1 MKKGQQVEGVVTRV
15 DFPNKGIVQTD
26 DGDLITVKNVLEGQR
41 ILCVIKKTRKGKAEG
56 RLLEVVKKSPLE
68 MDVPACKHFDQCG
81 GCSYQTLPY
90 EEQVALKGRQIKRLL
105 EPVLPENSF
114 DDLFEG
120 VIPSPNQFA
129 YRNKMEFSFGDA
141 YFNGPLSLGMHKR
154 GSFYDI
160 VTVDG
165 CQIIDEDMRCVL
177 METLAYFQERGAN
190 YYHKMRHEG
199 YLRHLLVRKAAKTGE
214 ILVDLVTSSDARFL
228 QKDATEPAT
237 EVQAEPL
244 MADAL
249 EALESELLQGWSKRL
264 QEVSYDGKLTGVLHT
279 RNDRPADVVEDQ
291 GTRVLFGQA
300 YFYEELL
307 GLRFRITPFSFF
319 QTNSL
324 GAEKLY
330 ETARDF
336 ITAENADILEGKTV
350 YDLYSGTGTI
360 AQILAPVSG
369 HVIGVEIVEEAVEA
383 AKKNALENGLTNC
396 DFIAG
401 DVLKVIDE
409 IEEKPDYIVL
419 DPPRDGIH
427 PKALDKIIA
436 YGVESMIYISCKPTS
451 LARDLEVLQ
460 ASGYQVKR
468 ICCCDMFAGT
478 PHVETVCL
486 LSKLHEAKHHVN
498 VKLDMDEMDITSA
511 ESKATYEKIKKYVLE
526 ETGLKVSN
534 LYIAQ
539 VKDKHGLEKREN
551 YNLSKSEDARQ
562 PKCPKE
568 KEKAIEDALRHFQ
581 MILLH

>member
-237 EVQAEPL
+237 EVQA
-244 MADAL
+244 DAL

-291 GTRVLFGQA
+291 GTRVMFGQA

-478 PHVETVCL
+478 PHVETVVL
-486 LSKLHEAKHHVN
+486 LSKGIIDSQK
-498 VKLDMDEMDITSA
+498 VKVEMSLADMDMSRF
-511 ESKATYEKIKKYVLE
+511 KKGATYEAIKDYVKE
-526 ETGLKVSN
+526 QTGYKVSS

-539 VKDKHGLEKREN
+539 VKAKHGLDMREN
-551 YNLSKSEDARQ
+551 FNLPKSEDARQ
-562 PKCPKE
+562 PKCPAE

-581 MILLH
+581 MI

>member
-81 GCSYQTLPY
+81 GCSYQTIPY

-237 EVQAEPL
+237 EVQ
-244 MADAL
+244 ADAL

-427 PKALDKIIA
+427 PMALDKIIA
-436 YGVESMIYISCKPTS
+436 YGVDSMIYISCKPTS

-478 PHVETVCL
+478 PHVETVVL
-486 LSKLHEAKHHVN
+486 LSQQKPDDTIEID
-498 VKLDMDEMDITSA
+498 LDLDDLDATSA
-511 ESKATYEKIKKYVLE
+511 ETKATYQEIKDYVLKE
-526 ETGLKVSN
+526 FGLKVSN
-534 LYIAQ
+534 LYISQ
-539 VKDKHGLEKREN
+539 IKRKCGIEVGEN
-551 YNLSKSEDARQ
+551 YNL
-562 PKCPKE
+562 PKTENPKVPQCPKE
-568 KEKAIEDALRHFQ
+568 KEDAIKAALKYYA
-581 MILLH
+581 MI

>member
-105 EPVLPENSF
+105 EPVLPDNSF

-237 EVQAEPL
+237 EVQA
-244 MADAL
+244 DAL

-279 RNDRPADVVEDQ
+279 RNDRPADVVENQ

-468 ICCCDMFAGT
+468 ICCCDMFSGT
-478 PHVETVCL
+478 PHVETVVL
-486 LSKLHEAKHHVN
+486 LSKGIIDSQK
-498 VKLDMDEMDITSA
+498 VKVEMSLADMDMSRF
-511 ESKATYEKIKKYVLE
+511 KKGATYEAIKDYVKE
-526 ETGLKVSN
+526 QTGYKVSS

-539 VKDKHGLEKREN
+539 VKAKHGLDMREN
-551 YNLSKSEDARQ
+551 FNLPKSEDARQ
-562 PKCPKE
+562 PKCPAE

-581 MILLH
+581 MI

>member
-237 EVQAEPL
+237 EVQA
-244 MADAL
+244 DAL

-478 PHVETVCL
+478 PHVETVIL
-486 LSKLHEAKHHVN
+486 LSRKAPDAEIKVR
-498 VKLDMDEMDITSA
+498 LDMSELDITSA
-511 ESKATYEKIKKYVLE
+511 ESKATYKEIQEYVKNKYDLHV
-526 ETGLKVSN
+526 TN

-539 VKDKHGLEKREN
+539 VKREFGIREREN
-551 YNLSKSEDARQ
+551 YNTGEGKAKVPQ
-562 PKCPKE
+562 VTAE
-568 KEKAIEDALRHFQ
+568 KREAIIDALKYFQ
-581 MILLH
+581 MIE

>member
-15 DFPNKGIVQTD
+15 DFPNKGIVQMD

-237 EVQAEPL
+237 EVQ
-244 MADAL
+244 ADAL

-478 PHVETVCL
+478 PHVETVVL
-486 LSKLHEAKHHVN
+486 LSKGIIDSQK
-498 VKLDMDEMDITSA
+498 VKVEMSLADMDMSRF
-511 ESKATYEKIKKYVLE
+511 KKGATYEAIKDYVKE
-526 ETGLKVSN
+526 QTGYKVSS

-539 VKDKHGLEKREN
+539 VKAKHGLDMREN
-551 YNLSKSEDARQ
+551 FNLPKSEDARQ
-562 PKCPKE
+562 PKCPAE

-581 MILLH
+581 MI

>member
-214 ILVDLVTSSDARFL
+214 ILVDLVTSSDACFL

-237 EVQAEPL
+237 EVQV
-244 MADAL
+244 DAL

-419 DPPRDGIH
+419 DPPRDGIQ

-436 YGVESMIYISCKPTS
+436 YGVDSMIYISCKPTS

-468 ICCCDMFAGT
+468 ICCCDMFSGT
-478 PHVETVCL
+478 PHVETVVL
-486 LSKLHEAKHHVN
+486 LSKGIIDSQK
-498 VKLDMDEMDITSA
+498 VKVEMSLADMDMSRF
-511 ESKATYEKIKKYVLE
+511 KKGATYEAIKDYVKE
-526 ETGLKVSN
+526 QTGYKVSS

-539 VKDKHGLEKREN
+539 VKAKHGLDMREN
-551 YNLSKSEDARQ
+551 FNLPKSEDARQ
-562 PKCPKE
+562 PKCPAE

-581 MILLH
+581 MI

>member
-1 MKKGQQVEGVVTRV
+1 M
-15 DFPNKGIVQTD
+15 
-26 DGDLITVKNVLEGQR
+26 
-41 ILCVIKKTRKGKAEG
+41 
-56 RLLEVVKKSPLE
+56 
-68 MDVPACKHFDQCG
+68 
-81 GCSYQTLPY
+81 
-90 EEQVALKGRQIKRLL
+90 
-105 EPVLPENSF
+105 
-114 DDLFEG
+114 
-120 VIPSPNQFA
+120 
-129 YRNKMEFSFGDA
+129 
-141 YFNGPLSLGMHKR
+141 
-154 GSFYDI
+154 
-160 VTVDG
+160 
-165 CQIIDEDMRCVL
+165 
-177 METLAYFQERGAN
+177 
-190 YYHKMRHEG
+190 
-199 YLRHLLVRKAAKTGE
+199 
-214 ILVDLVTSSDARFL
+214 

-237 EVQAEPL
+237 EVQ
-244 MADAL
+244 ADAL

-436 YGVESMIYISCKPTS
+436 YGVDSMIYISCKPTS

-460 ASGYQVKR
+460 ANGYQVKR

-486 LSKLHEAKHHVN
+486 LN
-498 VKLDMDEMDITSA
+498 R
-511 ESKATYEKIKKYVLE
+511 IK
-526 ETGLKVSN
+526 
-534 LYIAQ
+534 
-539 VKDKHGLEKREN
+539 
-551 YNLSKSEDARQ
+551 
-562 PKCPKE
+562 
-568 KEKAIEDALRHFQ
+568 
-581 MILLH
+581 

>member
-199 YLRHLLVRKAAKTGE
+199 DLRHLLVRKAAKTGE

-237 EVQAEPL
+237 EVQA
-244 MADAL
+244 DAL
-249 EALESELLQGWSKRL
+249 EALESELLQGWSRRL

-330 ETARDF
+330 ETARNF

-478 PHVETVCL
+478 PHVETVVL
-486 LSKLHEAKHHVN
+486 LSKGIIDSQK
-498 VKLDMDEMDITSA
+498 VKVEMSLADMDMSRFKKE
-511 ESKATYEKIKKYVLE
+511 ATYEAIKDYVKE
-526 ETGLKVSN
+526 QTGYKVSS

-539 VKDKHGLEKREN
+539 VKAKYGLDMREN
-551 YNLSKSEDARQ
+551 FNLPKSEDARQ
-562 PKCPKE
+562 PKCPAE

-581 MILLH
+581 MI

>member
-141 YFNGPLSLGMHKR
+141 YLNGPLSLGMHKR

-237 EVQAEPL
+237 EVQA
-244 MADAL
+244 DAL

-300 YFYEELL
+300 YCYEELL

-436 YGVESMIYISCKPTS
+436 YGVDSMIYISCKPTS

-478 PHVETVCL
+478 PHVETVVL
-486 LSKLHEAKHHVN
+486 LSKGIIDSQK
-498 VKLDMDEMDITSA
+498 VKVEMSLADMDMSRF
-511 ESKATYEKIKKYVLE
+511 KKGATYEAIKDYVKE
-526 ETGLKVSN
+526 QTGYKVSS

-539 VKDKHGLEKREN
+539 VKAKHGLDMREN
-551 YNLSKSEDARQ
+551 FNLPKSEDARQ
-562 PKCPKE
+562 PKCPAE

-581 MILLH
+581 MI

>member
-237 EVQAEPL
+237 EVQA
-244 MADAL
+244 DAL

-478 PHVETVCL
+478 PHVETVVL
-486 LSKLHEAKHHVN
+486 LSKGIIDSQK
-498 VKLDMDEMDITSA
+498 VKVEMSLADMDMSRF
-511 ESKATYEKIKKYVLE
+511 KKGATYEAIKDYVKE
-526 ETGLKVSN
+526 QTGYKVSS

-539 VKDKHGLEKREN
+539 VKAKHGLDMREN
-551 YNLSKSEDARQ
+551 FNLPKSEDARQ
-562 PKCPKE
+562 TKCLAE

-581 MILLH
+581 MI

>member
-237 EVQAEPL
+237 EVQA
-244 MADAL
+244 DAL

-436 YGVESMIYISCKPTS
+436 YGVDSMIYISCKPTS

-460 ASGYQVKR
+460 ANGYQVKR

-478 PHVETVCL
+478 PHVETVVL
-486 LSKLHEAKHHVN
+486 LSKGIIDSQK
-498 VKLDMDEMDITSA
+498 VKVEMSLADMDMSRF
-511 ESKATYEKIKKYVLE
+511 KKGATYEAIKDYVKE
-526 ETGLKVSN
+526 QTGYKVSS

-539 VKDKHGLEKREN
+539 VKAKHGLDMREN
-551 YNLSKSEDARQ
+551 FNLPKSEDARQ
-562 PKCPKE
+562 PKCPAE

-581 MILLH
+581 MI

>member
-90 EEQVALKGRQIKRLL
+90 EEQVALKGRQMKRLL

-237 EVQAEPL
+237 EVQ
-244 MADAL
+244 ADAL

-478 PHVETVCL
+478 PHVETVVL
-486 LSKLHEAKHHVN
+486 LSKGIIDSQK
-498 VKLDMDEMDITSA
+498 VKVEMSLADMDMSRF
-511 ESKATYEKIKKYVLE
+511 KKGATYEAIKDYVKE
-526 ETGLKVSN
+526 QTGYKVSS

-539 VKDKHGLEKREN
+539 VKAKHGLDMREN
-551 YNLSKSEDARQ
+551 FNLPKSEDARQ
-562 PKCPKE
+562 PKCPAE

-581 MILLH
+581 MI